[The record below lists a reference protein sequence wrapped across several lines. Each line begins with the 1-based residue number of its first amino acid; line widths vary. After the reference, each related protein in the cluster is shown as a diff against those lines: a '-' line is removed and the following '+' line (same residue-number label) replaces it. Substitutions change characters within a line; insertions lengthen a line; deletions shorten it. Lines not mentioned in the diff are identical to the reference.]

1 MKMGVSLAGV
11 SYGWRKT
18 VGLRSVRRASRLTI
32 HVRLLAWETRRVMRM
47 MFFILGWWWVIEGR
61 EWEGFGG
68 YLIEISFQLP
78 LKREYM

>member
-1 MKMGVSLAGV
+1 
-11 SYGWRKT
+11 
-18 VGLRSVRRASRLTI
+18 
-32 HVRLLAWETRRVMRM
+32 M
-47 MFFILGWWWVIEGR
+47 MFFIVGWWWVIEGR